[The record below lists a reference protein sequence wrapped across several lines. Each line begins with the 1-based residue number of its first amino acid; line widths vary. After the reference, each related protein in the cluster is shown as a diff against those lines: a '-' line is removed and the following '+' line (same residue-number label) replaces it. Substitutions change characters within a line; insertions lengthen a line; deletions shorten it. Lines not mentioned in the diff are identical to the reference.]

1 MKKFLNLSVSACLCL
16 AMALGS
22 ISCYGKTKSI
32 GTSTKTSIV
41 GSGTETEATT
51 QEQKS
56 STGLKTE
63 TNTNKEVTTET
74 TTEDRTEETTE
85 EKTETTTIGSV
96 DSSTNIKAIS
106 ANTTGKSIYF
116 SDVNENSYSWSAQF
130 VDDIASRKIASGV
143 GNNKFNPGGD
153 ITRGDFAIFLSKT
166 FDLKD
171 AAKIAFSY
179 RDVAES
185 SYYHQYVINCL
196 AAGLFDSS
204 SAFFPDVAITRGD
217 AMLYIYRGLLNQ
229 NYILGNGTTD
239 CSMYRDSDTLSN
251 VELQLAAGTLTK
263 MGIVSGSNGKLN
275 INDTMTR
282 AEMATIFSKTCSYI
296 DTAKEI
302 LADKEQAKKDK
313 EETDKT
319 ADQEIQGNDYKKVTI
334 TETKSYDGE
343 DASFTGCTIDFA
355 SQKDSVLKMANGTL
369 GLFNSTVKSYGY
381 DAIVASDSAK
391 VDIEDT
397 TISASEAN
405 TLNIDGTSKMTLKDS
420 TIKSDGKITSMF
432 GAVVKGGTLKL
443 DKSTISTSKFS
454 SVSLL
459 GGSTFEMSNGSKLAV
474 TENGV
479 SPIIV
484 TGNDVVG
491 GNVDGT
497 NSNSTNI
504 TIDGS
509 TVSTNKAPLLQ
520 LKDCVADV
528 VISNSEITCD
538 SVFDNVSNGVK
549 QTKGSTLNI
558 TLNKQELT
566 GDIVPD
572 YNTKVNLNIASGSSY
587 KGAIDVDSRQVV
599 NVKLAADAKLT
610 LTNTSY
616 VDALE
621 LEDTAFNNIDLAGN
635 ILYYNI
641 NNPINDFLQSETHT
655 LGSGELVPYGGPQ

>member
-32 GTSTKTSIV
+32 GTSTKTSTV
-41 GSGTETEATT
+41 GTGTETETTT

-63 TNTNKEVTTET
+63 TNTNKEVTTKEAITEET
-74 TTEDRTEETTE
+74 TEETTE
-85 EKTETTTIGSV
+85 EKTETTTIGS
-96 DSSTNIKAIS
+96 TNIKAIS
-106 ANTTGKSIYF
+106 ANTSGKSMYF

-130 VDDIASRKIASGV
+130 VDDIATRKIASGV

-166 FDLKD
+166 FNLKD
-171 AAKIAFSY
+171 AATIAFSY
-179 RDVAES
+179 KDVAEN
-185 SYYHQYVINCL
+185 SYYHQYIINCL
-196 AAGLFDSS
+196 GAGIFDSS

-217 AMLYIYRGLLNQ
+217 AMLYIYRGLLSQ

-239 CSMYRDSDTLSN
+239 CSMYSDSDTLSN
-251 VELQLAAGTLTK
+251 VELQLAVGTLTK

-282 AEMATIFSKTCSYI
+282 AEMATIFSKTCSYL
-296 DTAKEI
+296 DTAKEVI
-302 LADKEQAKKDK
+302 ADKEQAKKDK

-319 ADQEIQGNDYKKVTI
+319 AEQEVQGNDYKKTTI
-334 TETKSYDGE
+334 KEAKSYDGE

-355 SQKDSVLKMANGTL
+355 SQKDSVLKMSDGTL

-381 DAIVASDSAK
+381 DAIVVSNNGKAN
-391 VDIEDT
+391 VENT

-405 TLNIDGTSKMTLKDS
+405 TLNIDGTSKVMLKDS

-432 GAVVKGGTLKL
+432 GAVVKGGTLAL
-443 DKSTISTSKFS
+443 DKSTISTGKFS

-459 GGSTFEMSNGSKLAV
+459 GGSNFEMSNGSKLEV
-474 TENGV
+474 TEKGV
-479 SPIIV
+479 SPIIIS
-484 TGNDVVG
+484 GNEVVG
-491 GNVDGT
+491 GETDST
-497 NSNSTNI
+497 NTNSTNI
-504 TIDGS
+504 KIDAS

-528 VISNSEITCD
+528 VISNSEITCN

-566 GDIVPD
+566 GDIIPD

-599 NVKLAADAKLT
+599 NVKLATDAKLT

-621 LEDTAFNNIDLAGN
+621 LEDTAFNNLDLAGN
-635 ILYYNI
+635 ILYYNM
-641 NNPINDFLQSETHT
+641 NNPVNDFLQGETHT